1 MKKKVLALLLAV
13 FMVSGTVLS
22 PMNMTEVKAEEA
34 TEENSENQI
43 FRYKVLE
50 DGTIEITGLEDY
62 SVKELIIPSE
72 IDGKKV
78 TSIGEEA
85 FYGEY
90 ITSVEIPDTVTHI
103 GDYAF
108 GECER
113 LVDVI
118 IPGSVTSIAGDAFS
132 GTPWLE
138 SQREA
143 NPLVVVNHI
152 LIDGTTASGDVKVP
166 EGVTS
171 ISEEAFSYAENINSI
186 AIPDSVTYIGEKA
199 FYWCTN
205 LAEISIPENITY
217 VGYQAFRQ
225 TAWIAKQ
232 AEINPLV
239 IVGKTLIYGKT
250 ASGDV
255 VIPEI
260 VTSIERDAF
269 IEVDENGNRYG
280 ADNITSITMSD
291 SVKEIGDWAFD
302 ECENLKSVRLS
313 ENLTSIGRGTFAGCS
328 SLEEISI
335 PNSVTEIKKEA
346 FYYCSSLKTVKL
358 SDSINKIESSVF
370 SGCTMLTDIVIPESV
385 ISIEEAAFSYCQS
398 LKKII
403 IPDSVVSIAHS
414 VFFGCSSLEEIII
427 PESVTSIGNAFTSTL
442 WLTNKQKENP
452 LVIVNNILLDGTTA
466 SGTVEIP
473 EGVKKIVRNCFVSCS
488 GIESVKIPKSVT
500 DIESGSV
507 FLDCANLKEVI
518 VDEENEVYTSE
529 NGMLYSKDKTILLFC
544 PMKVGTEIVVPEGV
558 TEIGTAAFSYRTI
571 TAIHLPKTL
580 TKVAD
585 YSFSA
590 TRINKIYYAGTLKQW
605 NSFPK
610 GVFNDCLENISI
622 LEYMPY
628 EYREL
633 EDGTL
638 EITSGY
644 WGSWEDYAGAMP
656 LPLPRNVEVPAEID
670 GKAVTGIADSA
681 FSNAYNVGSIT
692 IPKGIKYIGSSA
704 LSNCVSLHSVIIDAE
719 ITSIKS
725 ETFSGCNNLCSVTL
739 PETLT
744 CIEEGAFSQC
754 RSLTAIT
761 IPEAVTCIKMSVFS
775 SCSSLTA
782 ITIPEAVTSIENNA
796 FGGCSSLAEI
806 HIPETVTDISSGA
819 FSGTKWLSNQREIS
833 PWVVVN
839 GILIDAYPVSGE
851 VTIPEKVTS
860 IAGNV
865 FSDDSDITSVVIPE
879 GLTAIGEHAFWYCF
893 ALKSITIPSSVTTMG
908 NGVVEECESL
918 LDVYYNGTKEQ
929 WANIS
934 NMKHNLEFKS
944 VTIHCTDGIIEP
956 GIFRCRLLPDETV
969 CIEGLVKRE
978 GVTEI
983 VIPSEIDGIPVTVIG
998 AWAFEGCSSLKN
1010 ITIPDTITEMAGGVF
1025 DDTQWLA
1032 DKRKENPV
1040 VILNGIVVDGETAKG
1055 DIVIPRNVKLIA
1067 NAAFSYNADL
1077 KSVTFLSGIEKT
1089 GSAAFSGCEN
1099 LEKVILSDTIK
1110 TISQHTFDECANLK
1124 SIEIPISVKSV
1135 EYDAFYGCRNLTDV
1149 YYEGTKEQWKK
1160 IAVAIDDEE
1169 YYGNNRLLNA
1179 TIHYNSVMTVPDI
1192 DDDNTGNTGEETN
1205 PAPDDEN
1212 QNGENVNPTPDDGN
1226 QNGENVNPTPDTNQG
1241 TNNNNTP
1248 APVALNKISVSK
1260 AEVTYNGKAQTPTI
1274 TVVDANGQPVDA
1286 ANYIVV
1292 YSNNKNVGQA
1302 TVSVTGKNNYTGTMK
1317 ATFNILPKGT
1327 NLSKVTAKKKAVAV
1341 KWKKQTK
1348 QTTGYEIQ
1356 YSTSKKFKGAKTA
1369 NIKKAKTTSTTI
1381 KKLKAKKK
1389 YYVRIR
1395 TYKTVKI
1402 NGKSTK
1408 LYSGWSNAKSVKVK

>member
-34 TEENSENQI
+34 TEENSENQT

-50 DGTIEITGLEDY
+50 DGTIEIIGLENY

-370 SGCTMLTDIVIPESV
+370 EGCTMLTDIVIPESV

-414 VFFGCSSLEEIII
+414 VFSDCSSLEEIII
-427 PESVTSIGNAFTSTL
+427 PKSVTSIGNAFTNTL

-452 LVIVNNILLDGTTA
+452 LVIINNILLDGTTA

-473 EGVKKIVRNCFVSCS
+473 KGVKKIVRNCFVSCS

-544 PMKVGTEIVVPEGV
+544 PVKAGTEIVVPEGV

-585 YSFSA
+585 YSFLA

-605 NSFPK
+605 NSFSK
-610 GVFNDCLENISI
+610 GIFNDCLENISI

-638 EITSGY
+638 EITRGY
-644 WGSWEDYAGAMP
+644 WGDYNNANI
-656 LPLPRNVEVPAEID
+656 LPKSVEVPTEIE
-670 GKAVTGIADSA
+670 GKAVTGIADGA
-681 FSNAYNVGSIT
+681 FSGNYNLGSIT
-692 IPKGIKYIGSSA
+692 IPKGIKYIGSCA
-704 LSNCVSLHSVIIDAE
+704 LSNCGKLQSVTIDAE

-744 CIEEGAFSQC
+744 CIEERAFLNCNNLSSINLPEAVNYIGEGAFSQC
-754 RSLTAIT
+754 R
-761 IPEAVTCIKMSVFS
+761 
-775 SCSSLTA
+775 SLTA

-819 FSGTKWLSNQREIS
+819 FNGTKWLSNQREIS
-833 PWVVVN
+833 PLLVIN
-839 GILIDAYPVSGE
+839 GILIEAYQVAGD
-851 VTIPEKVTS
+851 VTIPEKVTQ
-860 IAGNV
+860 IASGV
-865 FSDDSDITSVVIPE
+865 FLDNYDITSVVIPE
-879 GLTAIGEHAFWYCF
+879 GVTEIGGSAFAYCSE
-893 ALKSITIPSSVTTMG
+893 LKSITIPSSVTTLG
-908 NGVVEECESL
+908 DIVVEECGSL

-929 WANIS
+929 WANIP
-934 NMKHNLEFKS
+934 NMKHNLEFKGM
-944 VTIHCTDGIIEP
+944 TIHCADGIIEP
-956 GIFRCRLLPDETV
+956 GTFRCTLRSDETV
-969 CIEGLVKRE
+969 TITGLVKPE

-983 VIPSEIDGIPVTVIG
+983 IIPSEIDGIPVTEIG
-998 AWAFEGCSSLKN
+998 GWAFAECSVLKN
-1010 ITIPDTITEMAGGVF
+1010 IVIPDTITSIGYHAFEG
-1025 DDTQWLA
+1025 TQWLA
-1032 DKRKENPV
+1032 DKRKENPL
-1040 VILNGIVVDGETAKG
+1040 VIVNGILVDGITAKG
-1055 DIVIPRNVKLIA
+1055 DITIPKNVKRIMYG
-1067 NAAFSYNADL
+1067 AFSGSTDV
-1077 KSVTFLSGIEKT
+1077 KSVTYLTGIEAT
-1089 GSAAFSGCEN
+1089 GFGAFSGCEN
-1099 LEKVILSDTIK
+1099 LEKVILSNSIK
-1110 TISQHTFDECANLK
+1110 IISENTFSDCVNLK
-1124 SIEIPISVKSV
+1124 SIEIPSSVNYV
-1135 EYDAFYGCRNLTDV
+1135 DYGAFFCCENLTDV
-1149 YYEGTKEQWKK
+1149 YYEGTKEQWNEVY
-1160 IAVAIDDEE
+1160 IQSEDD
-1169 YYGNNRLLNA
+1169 YGLGNNYLLNA
-1179 TIHYNSVMTVPDI
+1179 TIHYNSVMTVPDT

-1205 PAPDDEN
+1205 PA
-1212 QNGENVNPTPDDGN
+1212 PDDGN